1 MSSVPWFPL
10 RRPGP
15 FRFNTHRLP
24 RLWVGVWL
32 ACMALGAQTP
42 SPEQRAWILAHPVI
56 RVAYDPSYPP
66 VEFEGANGEPAGLG
80 PDHLRW
86 VAEHMGLKLVR
97 VPAKSWEEAL
107 TLVRERRADVLTD
120 TTPLPERRSYLAFT
134 RAWMELPDVI
144 ITRKDHPWIGDLTS
158 LAGHR
163 VAAVKGYSS
172 RDFLMAHQP
181 AAQLLDVPDIESAL
195 KEVSFGTV
203 DAAVSDLAS
212 ASWMIDQRGI
222 TNLRVSGGLGSPTAV
237 TLACRSDWPELR
249 GILDDGLAAMP
260 PETRQALRQKW
271 VTLTSIGWKPS
282 PRFLTILAV
291 ASALVLAALVL
302 AWNLLLR
309 ARVKAAMEKVRGQTE
324 KLEDLNRQQME
335 LMGILSHDLRN
346 PVSGIA
352 LAAELLQNEESL
364 EEVHVTAK
372 KIKRATDS
380 LVSLLDQFLHLQSYE
395 SGRMQVLLEPVV
407 ARALIQEAI
416 DAFAPQALQK
426 GQQLDLEGSAGLCLM
441 ADPLLLREVI
451 DNLVSNALKYSP
463 LGARIDIR
471 VRENHPR
478 VRIEV
483 IDQGPGLSEEDRQRL
498 FQRFARLSARPTGG
512 ETSVGLGLSIAKKIV
527 EAMGGCIGADGTP
540 NRGATFWL
548 ELPKA
553 DADTQMPN
561 AG

>member
-1 MSSVPWFPL
+1 ML
-10 RRPGP
+10 RLR
-15 FRFNTHRLP
+15 
-24 RLWVGVWL
+24 VEVWL
-32 ACMALGAQTP
+32 ACFALALGAQTP
-42 SPEQRAWILAHPVI
+42 SPEQRAWIAAHPVI

-66 VEFEGANGEPAGLG
+66 VEFEDANGQPAGLG

-86 VAEHMGLKLVR
+86 VAERMGLKLER
-97 VPAKSWEEAL
+97 VPAKNWEEAL
-107 TLVRERRADVLTD
+107 ALVRERRADVLTD
-120 TTPLPERRSYLAFT
+120 ATPLPERLSYLAFT

-144 ITRKDHPWIGDLTS
+144 ITRKDRPWIGDLTN
-158 LAGHR
+158 LAGRR

-181 AAQLLDVPDIESAL
+181 TAQLLDVPDIESAL

-203 DAAVSDLAS
+203 DAAVADLAS

-222 TNLRVSGGLGSPTAV
+222 TNLRVSGKLGSPTAV

-260 PETRQALRQKW
+260 PETHQAIRQTW
-271 VTLTSIGWKPS
+271 VTLTYVGWKPS
-282 PRFLTILAV
+282 PRFLAILAV
-291 ASALVLAALVL
+291 ASALILAGLALT
-302 AWNLLLR
+302 WNLLLR
-309 ARVKAAMEKVRGQTE
+309 ARVKAATEEIRGQTV
-324 KLEDLNRQQME
+324 KLEELNRQQME

-352 LAAELLQNEESL
+352 LATELLQGEESL
-364 EEVHVTAK
+364 EEVRATAK
-372 KIKRATDS
+372 KIKKATVS

-416 DAFAPQALQK
+416 EAIEAQARQK
-426 GQQLDLEGSAGLCLM
+426 GQQLDVEGSAGLCLM
-441 ADPLLLREVI
+441 ADPLLLREVL
-451 DNLVSNALKYSP
+451 DNLVSNAVKYSP
-463 LGARIDIR
+463 LGARIQIR
-471 VRENHPR
+471 LREKSSW

-483 IDQGPGLSEEDRQRL
+483 IDHGPGLSEEDRRRL
-498 FQRFARLSARPTGG
+498 FQRFARLSAQPTGG

-527 EAMGGCIGADGTP
+527 ETMGGHIGAEGTP

-553 DADTQMPN
+553 DA
-561 AG
+561 